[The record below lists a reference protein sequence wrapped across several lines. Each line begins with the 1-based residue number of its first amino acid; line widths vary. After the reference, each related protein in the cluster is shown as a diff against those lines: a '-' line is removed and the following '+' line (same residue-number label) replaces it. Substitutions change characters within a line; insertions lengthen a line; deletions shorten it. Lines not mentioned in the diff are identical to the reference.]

1 MHIIGLN
8 YFEFLMKILIQQ
20 ISLNLWT
27 YHEIY
32 LIQLKFIAFST
43 RFTSSSGSER
53 TQIHIIFTNSLELK
67 AKLNLTQTIGQKKD
81 FSLEKKT
88 NKKLGFKISI
98 KLFKHADSHKRF
110 TQNSLFCLKKI
121 FRNQKCKL
129 IFTFSVLK
137 DLMLEDKTKG
147 IDINDVTKL
156 VNSTVVRPDMPY

>member
-1 MHIIGLN
+1 MPIIGLN

-27 YHEIY
+27 YLEIY

-43 RFTSSSGSER
+43 RFTFSSGSAK
-53 TQIHIIFTNSLELK
+53 TQTPIIFTNSLEQK
-67 AKLNLTQTIGQKKD
+67 VKLNLTQTIGQKKD

-88 NKKLGFKISI
+88 NKRLGFKTST
-98 KLFKHADSHKRF
+98 KLFKLADSHKRF
-110 TQNSLFCLKKI
+110 TQNSSFCLKKI

-129 IFTFSVLK
+129 ILTFSVLK